1 MNYSK
6 SEEEFAEKIIKGV
19 AESGAKVVVV
29 GGTIS
34 DICLHYCE
42 KYSLMVIKVLSKF
55 ELKRLCKS
63 VGATAL
69 TRLGSP
75 TAEEL
80 GNADEVFVQEIGS
93 QKVTVFKRETEDCK
107 LATIVLR
114 GSTHNL
120 LDDIE
125 RAIDDGC
132 NTFR

>member
-1 MNYSK
+1 M
-6 SEEEFAEKIIKGV
+6 I
-19 AESGAKVVVV
+19 
-29 GGTIS
+29 
-34 DICLHYCE
+34 
-42 KYSLMVIKVLSKF
+42 IKVLSKF
-55 ELKRLCKS
+55 ELKRLCKA

-80 GNADEVFVQEIGS
+80 GTADEVLVQEIGS

-107 LATIVLR
+107 LSTIVLR

-125 RAIDDGC
+125 RALDD
-132 NTFR
+132 